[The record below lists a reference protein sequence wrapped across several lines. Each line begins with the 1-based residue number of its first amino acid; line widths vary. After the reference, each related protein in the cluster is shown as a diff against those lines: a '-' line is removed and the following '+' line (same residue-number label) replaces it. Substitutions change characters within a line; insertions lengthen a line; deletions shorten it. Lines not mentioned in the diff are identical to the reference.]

1 MNLKGALP
9 DSTGDDELTMEEKF
23 SIVQEH
29 KAKTAVLKPKS
40 RAFKLKKKAGEA
52 AKETGVIVPI
62 ALHNADD
69 EDGPLE
75 EITNEEA
82 ISKHLKLEMS
92 IDASATTRVNPFNES
107 TEYFDWLN
115 FEKTCRGLS
124 PAEEQYLVTASLAGH
139 VFNKRTLHN

>member
-1 MNLKGALP
+1 MWLRLSLNFFVA
-9 DSTGDDELTMEEKF
+9 T
-23 SIVQEH
+23 
-29 KAKTAVLKPKS
+29 
-40 RAFKLKKKAGEA
+40 
-52 AKETGVIVPI
+52 
-62 ALHNADD
+62 DD

-124 PAEEQYLVTASLAGH
+124 PAEEQYLVSSLILLYYS
-139 VFNKRTLHN
+139 VV